1 MVIYDTDNLN
11 HIQNLFYYYNSNS
24 NSNSNCNLNN
34 DNKCKSIICKYPQ
47 LAYRLF
53 IPLPTTF
60 LPNKSVEVNNN
71 QYKFIDTSNQIL
83 LGDRLLPFN
92 NKNNVNVSYPI
103 PFLYN
108 FIQNNKINLIASN
121 VYYYEITL
129 ISQDGNENE
138 NIDKSQNNLS
148 VGYGNYNININNNIK
163 SANKDSFIFSSN
175 GIYKY
180 AYLPKQISPAW
191 KSGDTIGI
199 GIIYS
204 DVNRIK
210 SFFTYNGKLIFKSS
224 HDIMINDNYFPI
236 IICNYP
242 CTITVN
248 FSTKP
253 FSFNIMDIIKLNS
266 NKIYSIQ
273 NDFLKSHNVN
283 KYKNKFYINNKNVK
297 EDDDELIQEYNI
309 QNQIPISNNI
319 LNQILSILP
328 GVEEH
333 NLNLISVTAQ
343 IISTE

>member
-1 MVIYDTDNLN
+1 
-11 HIQNLFYYYNSNS
+11 
-24 NSNSNCNLNN
+24 
-34 DNKCKSIICKYPQ
+34 
-47 LAYRLF
+47 
-53 IPLPTTF
+53 
-60 LPNKSVEVNNN
+60 
-71 QYKFIDTSNQIL
+71 
-83 LGDRLLPFN
+83 
-92 NKNNVNVSYPI
+92 
-103 PFLYN
+103 
-108 FIQNNKINLIASN
+108 
-121 VYYYEITL
+121 
-129 ISQDGNENE
+129 
-138 NIDKSQNNLS
+138 
-148 VGYGNYNININNNIK
+148 
-163 SANKDSFIFSSN
+163 
-175 GIYKY
+175 
-180 AYLPKQISPAW
+180 
-191 KSGDTIGI
+191 
-199 GIIYS
+199 
-204 DVNRIK
+204 
-210 SFFTYNGKLIFKSS
+210 
-224 HDIMINDNYFPI
+224 MINDNYFPI